1 MQPAVTIDPQ
11 CARPQRAKGSGR
23 LDTKLFQGRSRLET
37 FFQEGCAKIRIPE
50 SFNGR
55 MEAVLINSSGGLTG
69 GDQLDW
75 DFTAGDGT
83 HLTLTTQ
90 ACEKIY
96 KAAADTASISS
107 RITVGEGAAVHWLPQ
122 ESILFDQ
129 ASLTRRL
136 EVDLHETAEFLSV
149 EAILLG
155 RKAMGESMRH
165 GLVRDRW
172 RIRRSGRLIHAED
185 LALTGAIADLTAEK
199 AVLGGR
205 VAFATLLYTG
215 RQAEAHM
222 AALQRL
228 TDRPSGLG
236 DVGISLWNNKL
247 VARFISSDGF
257 SLRKLLVPVI
267 SALRDGASVPKV
279 WTL

>member
-1 MQPAVTIDPQ
+1 MTIQPAILIK
-11 CARPQRAKGSGR
+11 PQRAKGSGR

-50 SFNGR
+50 SFDGR

-75 DFTAGDGT
+75 QFTVGDGT

-136 EVDLHETAEFLSV
+136 DVDLHETAEFLSV

-155 RKAMGESMRH
+155 RKAMGEAMRQ

-172 RIRRSGRLIHAED
+172 RVRRSGRLIHAED
-185 LALTGAIADLTAEK
+185 LALTGDIADLTAEK

-215 RQAEAHM
+215 RNAEAHM
-222 AALQRL
+222 ATLRRL
-228 TDRPSGLG
+228 TDRPSDLG
-236 DVGISLWNNKL
+236 DIGISLWNDKL

-257 SLRKLLVPVI
+257 S
-267 SALRDGASVPKV
+267 SENY
-279 WTL
+279 WFQ

>member
-1 MQPAVTIDPQ
+1 MTIQPAIQ
-11 CARPQRAKGSGR
+11 IKPQRAKGSGR
-23 LDTKLFQGRSRLET
+23 LDAKLFEGRSRLET

-50 SFNGR
+50 SFDGR

-155 RKAMGESMRH
+155 RKAMGEAMRQ

-205 VAFATLLYTG
+205 VAFATLLYAG
-215 RQAEAHM
+215 RNAEAHM

-236 DVGISLWNNKL
+236 EVGISLWNDKL

>member
-1 MQPAVTIDPQ
+1 MTIQPAILIK
-11 CARPQRAKGSGR
+11 PQRAKGSGR

-50 SFNGR
+50 SFDGR

-75 DFTAGDGT
+75 DFTVGDGT

-155 RKAMGESMRH
+155 RKAMGEAMRQ

-185 LALTGAIADLTAEK
+185 LALTGDIADLTAEK

-236 DVGISLWNNKL
+236 DVGISLWNDKL

>member
-1 MQPAVTIDPQ
+1 MTIQPAILSK
-11 CARPQRAKGSGR
+11 PQRAKGSGR
-23 LDTKLFQGRSRLET
+23 LDTKLFQGRSRLDT

-50 SFNGR
+50 SFDGR

-75 DFTAGDGT
+75 QFTAGDGT

-96 KAAADTASISS
+96 KAAADTVSISS

-155 RKAMGESMRH
+155 RKAMGEAMRQ

-172 RIRRSGRLIHAED
+172 RIRRSGRVIHAED
-185 LALTGAIADLTAEK
+185 LALTGDIADLTAEK

-215 RQAEAHM
+215 RNAEAHM

-236 DVGISLWNNKL
+236 EVGISLWNDKL
-247 VARFISSDGF
+247 LARFISSDGF

>member
-1 MQPAVTIDPQ
+1 MTIDPQ

>member
-1 MQPAVTIDPQ
+1 MQSAVTIDPQ
-11 CARPQRAKGSGR
+11 RARPQRAKGSGR
-23 LDTKLFQGRSRLET
+23 LDAKLFEGRSRLET

-50 SFNGR
+50 SFDGR

-155 RKAMGESMRH
+155 RKAMGEAMRQ

-236 DVGISLWNNKL
+236 DVGISLWNDKL